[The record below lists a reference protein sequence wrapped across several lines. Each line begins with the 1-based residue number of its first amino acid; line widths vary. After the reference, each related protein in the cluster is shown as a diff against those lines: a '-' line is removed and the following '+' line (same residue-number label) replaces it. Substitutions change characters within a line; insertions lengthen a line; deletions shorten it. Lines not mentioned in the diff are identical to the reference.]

1 MICDDCA
8 KARKKHNDPELLECK
23 LREIQPVGV
32 MIAYYAFIVQ
42 KGVIEEPFRLVC
54 DCNKHP
60 EHAWPFQFH
69 PVIVRECDGYEKR
82 GDS

>member
-1 MICDDCA
+1 
-8 KARKKHNDPELLECK
+8 
-23 LREIQPVGV
+23 

-54 DCNKHP
+54 DCGKHP

-69 PVIVRECDGYEKR
+69 PVIVLECDGHK
-82 GDS
+82 